1 MRGALARHLPR
12 LLAAVAILCGNPI
25 PVLESQ
31 TQPPSTAATIEGQQ
45 IFASSCAACHGLD
58 GRGGERAPNIASS
71 PKVQRLPAAE
81 VFRIVQDGVPGT
93 GMPAFRS
100 LGASGVKAVVSYL
113 RTLQGRSQMVAPPG
127 DPRRGKSVFFGNAGC
142 SRCHMANGAGGFI
155 ASDLS
160 HYAHARS
167 LDEMREAITNP
178 VKNLGPRERTVIA
191 VTREG
196 QRYAGVPRNEDNFSL
211 QLQTLDGVF
220 HFFMKAD
227 LEHLEYQPQS
237 LMPADYGSTLS
248 RRELD
253 DVISYLVSIAK
264 TSKAGPASG
273 NEE

>member
-1 MRGALARHLPR
+1 MARHFPR
-12 LLAAVAILCGNPI
+12 LLAAVVSLCIGNPI
-25 PVLESQ
+25 PILEAQ
-31 TQPPSTAATIEGQQ
+31 AQPPSPAVTIEGQE

-81 VFRIVQDGVPGT
+81 IFRIVQDGVPGT

-100 LGASGVKAVVSYL
+100 LGTSGVKAVVSYL
-113 RTLQGRSQMVAPPG
+113 RTLQGRSQTAALPG
-127 DPRRGKSVFFGNAGC
+127 DPRRGKSVFFGNTGC
-142 SRCHMANGAGGFI
+142 SRCHMANGEGGFI

-160 HYAHARS
+160 HYARTRS

-178 VKNLGPRERTVIA
+178 VKNLGPRERMVIA
-191 VTREG
+191 ITREG
-196 QRYAGVPRNEDNFSL
+196 PKYVGVPRNEDNFSL
-211 QLQTLDGVF
+211 QLQTLDGAF

-227 LEHLEYQPQS
+227 LEHLEYQSQS
-237 LMPADYGSTLS
+237 LMPSDYGSTLS
-248 RRELD
+248 RRDLD

-264 TSKAGPASG
+264 TSKAEPASR